1 MEVKIVFSD
10 IDGTFLTS
18 DHKVTEKTEKAVKKL
33 LEKNSIYISFRKNAR
48 SNISNNRKNRNKNS
62 NNML

>member
-33 LEKNSIYISFRKNAR
+33 LEKKIKNN
-48 SNISNNRKNRNKNS
+48 NIVIFNFKSLKRI
-62 NNML
+62 

>member
-33 LEKNSIYISFRKNAR
+33 LEKKFHLY
-48 SNISNNRKNRNKNS
+48 
-62 NNML
+62 